1 MKYLN
6 IEGEVKEDEEDKKQE
21 VENLN
26 IDYQYFAKI
35 NTEDTYGQNIKN
47 CKKILT
53 LWEVTNRGYRKI
65 NESYI
70 FESIN
75 NTMEFSGDGRYFV
88 LAVNDYKTFII
99 YDAQTLARIDK
110 VSLTAKD
117 TNNYDVTYHYSCM
130 LSKDS
135 TYIITGD
142 GYQRYVFNRDGTFK
156 INIPGRNMYTI
167 FMYSPTEFIGIQ
179 PTPDY
184 TKSNLIA
191 VDFINNTEKIIFEF
205 DAYISS
211 FNLSPDQSIITYDQW
226 PKINMVNLKGD
237 KKKVELLKE
246 YSSMYRYAFKDDKI
260 ALAYSTNYTNM
271 YVALFQNGECKWKHT
286 LKKSYMDIHGFN
298 FTSADK
304 DNDSVMMIENQYTC
318 FQIYRF
324 DENNSTDYTLKTIR
338 NLTFQYPYI
347 AYAVGTKEIWVQD
360 FKNKIKIYYFDGSIA
375 GMENDSN
382 IKVGVESQ
390 LKIGL
395 VLDYQN
401 YYQIGKSESCQN
413 FLRSSSALI
422 RTFSDNFFRIYFL

>member
-1 MKYLN
+1 
-6 IEGEVKEDEEDKKQE
+6 
-21 VENLN
+21 
-26 IDYQYFAKI
+26 
-35 NTEDTYGQNIKN
+35 
-47 CKKILT
+47 
-53 LWEVTNRGYRKI
+53 
-65 NESYI
+65 
-70 FESIN
+70 
-75 NTMEFSGDGRYFV
+75 
-88 LAVNDYKTFII
+88 
-99 YDAQTLARIDK
+99 
-110 VSLTAKD
+110 
-117 TNNYDVTYHYSCM
+117 
-130 LSKDS
+130 
-135 TYIITGD
+135 
-142 GYQRYVFNRDGTFK
+142 
-156 INIPGRNMYTI
+156 
-167 FMYSPTEFIGIQ
+167 MYSPTEFIGIQ

-304 DNDSVMMIENQYTC
+304 DNDSIMMIENQYTC

-360 FKNKIKIYYFDGSIA
+360 FKNKIRIYYFDGSIA

-382 IKVGVESQ
+382 VKVGVESQ